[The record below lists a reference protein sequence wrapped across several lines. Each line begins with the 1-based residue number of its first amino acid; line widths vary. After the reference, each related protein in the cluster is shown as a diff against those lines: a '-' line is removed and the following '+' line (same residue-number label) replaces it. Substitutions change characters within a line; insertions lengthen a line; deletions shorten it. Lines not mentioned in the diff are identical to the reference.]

1 MKIKKYHIIVL
12 SLAILSLA
20 GLGCQKADNTNQNVN
35 NFGVN
40 NNNNKNIAVNDLNAN
55 IANTNA
61 LAAAGSQT
69 NANAANAQLAVAV
82 SRGKSDVERI
92 ARFFTEFFGS
102 FSTDSNYSNIT
113 GLKIYMTQNMQK
125 WADDFVAEAR
135 KNKKGTAG
143 YFGVTT
149 KAISVKTDL
158 FLEEQGKAEVTVSC
172 QRREATGTST
182 NARIYYQDM
191 TVSFLKEKGVWKVNE
206 AKWK

>member
-1 MKIKKYHIIVL
+1 MKYKRVQFIALI
-12 SLAILSLA
+12 LAVIALA
-20 GLGCQKADNTNQNVN
+20 GLGCKKADNANININ
-35 NFGVN
+35 SALGD
-40 NNNNKNIAVNDLNAN
+40 NKNIAVSGSNKN
-55 IANTNA
+55 ISNTNA
-61 LAAAGSQT
+61 SIGGQANANTANPQQ
-69 NANAANAQLAVAV
+69 ANAA
-82 SRGKSDVERI
+82 SRGKSDVEKI

-102 FSTDSNYSNIT
+102 FSTDSNYGNVT

-125 WADDFVAEAR
+125 WADGFVADAK
-135 KNKKGTAG
+135 KNKNNAAG

-149 KAISVKTDL
+149 KAVSVKTDS
-158 FLEEQGKAEVTVSC
+158 FSEEQGKAEVTVSC

>member
-1 MKIKKYHIIVL
+1 MKTKKYHIIVL
-12 SLAILSLA
+12 SFAILSLA
-20 GLGCQKADNTNQNVN
+20 GLGCKKADNANQNIN
-35 NFGVN
+35 SAAAD
-40 NNNNKNIAVNDLNAN
+40 NKNIAVSGSNAN
-55 IANTNA
+55 ISNTNA
-61 LAAAGSQT
+61 VPDGQT
-69 NANAANAQLAVAV
+69 NANRSADAQQANAA
-82 SRGKSDVERI
+82 SRGKSDVEKI

-102 FSTDSNYSNIT
+102 FSTDSNYGNVT

-125 WADDFVAEAR
+125 WADGFVADAK
-135 KNKKGTAG
+135 KNKNKEAG

-149 KAISVKTDL
+149 KAVSVKTDS
-158 FLEEQGKAEVTVSC
+158 FSEEQGKAEVTVSC